1 MSARPSELQEII
13 NSCQAPSSVWTLRD
27 HGGSSHTSGLLVL
40 TREHDDVISEVPH
53 YTSSSPDAPLPASQ
67 TRARALVAAAGK
79 QIFKYRM
86 FIALILL

>member
-40 TREHDDVISEVPH
+40 AQEHDDVIIEV
-53 YTSSSPDAPLPASQ
+53 
-67 TRARALVAAAGK
+67 
-79 QIFKYRM
+79 
-86 FIALILL
+86 